1 VSEIKRIAQAVIH
14 FEPALEMLVPD
25 CRRRTQFAKSNW
37 LHANCLAAD
46 NKSRSQSVAYIEEQ
60 LNLRQ
65 VVDAI
70 QRPHDRD
77 FCWNFQNL
85 LLSEK
90 RTIEFRKPPASTT
103 AEEALSWA
111 EFAMS
116 FVQSSIKCESAAKLQ
131 NIPPNLRG
139 LDWFLRQSKVAGANE
154 HRRLRKIWKGKGLD
168 DFLEPS
174 YMQELDPT
182 SQRARNLEQRLAKD
196 KTEIGRLLKAREPYW

>member
-1 VSEIKRIAQAVIH
+1 VPEIKRIAQAIIH
-14 FEPALEMLVPD
+14 FEPALEVLVPD
-25 CRRRTQFAKSNW
+25 HRRRTHFAKSNW
-37 LHANCLAAD
+37 LHANFLAAD

-65 VVDAI
+65 IVDAI
-70 QRPHDRD
+70 QRPRDRD

-131 NIPPNLRG
+131 AIPPNLRG
-139 LDWFLRQSKVAGANE
+139 LDWFLRQSNVAGVNE
-154 HRRLRKIWKGKGLD
+154 PYRLQRIWAGKGLD
-168 DFLEPS
+168 EFLEPS
-174 YMQELDPT
+174 YTQELDPT
-182 SQRARNLEQRLAKD
+182 SQLACVLKQGLANDRTEIRRLA
-196 KTEIGRLLKAREPYW
+196 RAREPYW